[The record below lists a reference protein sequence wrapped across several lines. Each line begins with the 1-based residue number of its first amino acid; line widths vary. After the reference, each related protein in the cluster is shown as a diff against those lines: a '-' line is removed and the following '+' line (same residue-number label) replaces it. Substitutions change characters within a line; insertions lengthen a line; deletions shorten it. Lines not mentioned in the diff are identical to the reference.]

1 MNITSDE
8 LLRREHAYLRQ
19 RRAGALGADH
29 PSIPPA
35 PAPGSDVLA
44 DAHAAGAFGISFS
57 GGGIR
62 SATFNLGVLQGLSEK
77 GLLKYVDVLSTVSG
91 GGYIGSWLHAL
102 IRNHD
107 RGEPVAT
114 EAKLAASVT
123 SPPGTPDQDP
133 VMFLRAYSNY
143 LAPQPGLFSSDTWT
157 VAVIWL
163 RNVLLNQLILAPA
176 VAALVAA
183 ALAAVFVNQTVGL
196 RWLAAVV
203 AAAALLA
210 ATVLLVRNL
219 EPIAKRSVEADP
231 PSGDP
236 VEARHG
242 AGPEGSRD
250 GIAIVLLV
258 LAAAIALGTTQ
269 VPLAGLPLLLIVLSP
284 MLLMILIQVGGGF
297 IGCYRARHK
306 SKAPA
311 IAHVIWMSVVA
322 GAVAA
327 ALLAGVWALIAGWV
341 DRPWLVVIL
350 GPALMI
356 LAVLASN
363 MLLVGLM
370 GADYPDAAREWTAR
384 IGSRLGIAAAAW
396 ATLLGLAILGP
407 WGVSKLLVEFRTIGI
422 GAIAAWAATAIGG
435 AMAGSSA
442 KTDAAGKSGGGAK
455 RLLEALTSIAPTVF
469 LVGYVILLAIGVH
482 RLLDAVT
489 APTLRPPDAVA
500 PTRYDVTVET
510 PDPAAI
516 DERVARAET
525 GWLADALAP
534 ADAFERGYPSRL
546 MHDADRRLV
555 GSGIGLALFAVVAL
569 IASARININEF
580 SLHHFYQNRLV
591 RCYLGASNKRR
602 QANTFTGFDPRDDF
616 PLAALTPAAA
626 WPDGQAKQPY
636 FGPYAVV
643 NTALNLNTGSELAQ
657 QERKAM
663 SFVFTPDVCG
673 FDPFTREQAQP
684 IPGAEPSPLGYRTT
698 WGYAAPHGPNLGTTV
713 AISGAAANPNSG
725 YHTSGPVAFLLTVF
739 NARLGWWLGNPRWS
753 KASAKDGP
761 TFALRYLFAEL
772 LGQSTNRTAFIN
784 LSDGGHFE
792 NLGLYELV
800 RRRTRFIIVC
810 DAEEDGGLTFGSL
823 GGVVRKCRADF
834 GVEIDIDPAPIRRR
848 ADGSSGA
855 HCVVGTIT
863 YPEPEPAFAARMTGG
878 LRPLAADPPPRARG
892 WLLYLKSSLT
902 GDEPADVLE
911 YQSQH
916 AEFPHE
922 STGDQFFSESQFESY
937 RRLGLHVLRSAFE
950 GVDVTPGRAEAGSDP
965 ALAARYPLLTLFQ
978 ALARRWYA
986 PIPVT
991 AEAATRLADA
1001 YVITMR
1007 RLAAIPELAPLY
1019 RELVSA
1025 TPPPPSRMTPEMLA
1039 FGMELLQLMQNVFT
1053 EFKLEGAF
1061 NQANPRNSGW
1071 IQVFDKWLRS
1081 DLFYNQI
1088 WPELRNDY
1096 HALFRQFVDDLRAH
1110 GVPDV
1115 PGRL

>member
-1 MNITSDE
+1 MNLTSDE
-8 LLRREHAYLRQ
+8 LLRREHVSLRL
-19 RRAGALGADH
+19 RRAGALGDEH

-35 PAPGSDVLA
+35 PAAGSDVLA
-44 DAHAAGAFGISFS
+44 DAHAAGSFGVAFS

-107 RGEPVAT
+107 DGRPVAT

-123 SPPGTPDQDP
+123 APPGTPENDP

-143 LAPQPGLFSSDTWT
+143 LAPRPGLFSSDSWT
-157 VAVIWL
+157 VGVIWL

-176 VAALVAA
+176 VAALIAA
-183 ALAAVFVNQTVGL
+183 ALAGIFLNQTASAT
-196 RWLAAVV
+196 WLTAIVAAV
-203 AAAALLA
+203 ALLA
-210 ATVLLVRNL
+210 ATILLVLNL
-219 EPIAKRSVEADP
+219 APIARRSVESEPADGVIAP
-231 PSGDP
+231 P
-236 VEARHG
+236 AQG

-250 GIAIVLLV
+250 GIRIVFLV
-258 LAAAIALGTTQ
+258 VAAAIALGTVQ
-269 VPLAGLPLLLIVLSP
+269 VTLAGWPLRLMVAIP
-284 MLLMILIQVGGGF
+284 ILLMVLIQVGGGF
-297 IGCYRARHK
+297 IGCYAARHG
-306 SKAPA
+306 SRVPA
-311 IAHVIWMSVVA
+311 VAHVVWMSIVS

-327 ALLAGVWALIAGWV
+327 AMLAGVWILVAGWQ
-341 DRPWLVVIL
+341 DRPWLIVIC

-384 IGSRLGIAAAAW
+384 IGARLGIAAAAW
-396 ATLLGLAILGP
+396 AALLALAILGP
-407 WGVSKLLVEFRTIGI
+407 WGVSQLLVEFRTIGI
-422 GAIAAWAATAIGG
+422 GAVAAWAATAIGG

-442 KTDAAGKSGGGAK
+442 KTDGAGKDGAGK
-455 RLLEALTSIAPTVF
+455 RVLEMLTSVAPTVF
-469 LVGYVILLAIGVH
+469 LIGYVILVATGVH
-482 RLLDAVT
+482 RLLDAIVPPAT
-489 APTLRPPDAVA
+489 RPAIALA

-516 DERVARAET
+516 DVRVERSES
-525 GWLADALAP
+525 GWLAEALAP
-534 ADAFERGYPSRL
+534 VDAFERGYPSRL
-546 MHDADRRLV
+546 TDGPVDRLV
-555 GSGIGLALFAVVAL
+555 ASAIALGLFAIIAFV
-569 IASARININEF
+569 ASARININEF
-580 SLHHFYQNRLV
+580 SLHHFYKNRLV
-591 RCYLGASNKRR
+591 RCYLGASNRRR
-602 QANTFTGFDPRDDF
+602 QANSFTGFDPRDDF
-616 PLAALTPAAA
+616 PLSFLTPTPAR
-626 WPDGQAKQPY
+626 PDGKPKPPY
-636 FGPYAVV
+636 YGPYAIV

-657 QERKAM
+657 QERKAT
-663 SFVFTPDVCG
+663 SFVFTPHVCG
-673 FDPFTREQAQP
+673 FDPFTREQVQAL
-684 IPGAEPSPLGYRTT
+684 PGAGPSPLGYRPT
-698 WGYAAPHGPNLGTTV
+698 WGYANAHGPNLGTTM
-713 AISGAAANPNSG
+713 AISGAAANPNWG

-739 NARLGWWLGNPRWS
+739 NARLGWWLGNPRWP

-761 TFALRYLFAEL
+761 TLALKYLFAEL
-772 LGQSTNRTAFIN
+772 LGQTTNRTSFVN

-834 GVEIDIDPAPIRRR
+834 GVEIDIDPAPIRRGP
-848 ADGSSGA
+848 DGSSGA

-863 YPEPEPAFAARMTGG
+863 YPELEPAFAARLTGG
-878 LRPLAADPPPRARG
+878 VQALGTGRVPRARG

-902 GDEPADVLE
+902 GDEPADVIE
-911 YQSQH
+911 YQAAH
-916 AEFPHE
+916 PEFPHE

-937 RRLGLHVLRSAFE
+937 RRLGLHVLRSAFD
-950 GVDVTPGRAEAGSDP
+950 GVDVTPGRAESGSDV
-965 ALAARYPLLTLFQ
+965 ALAARYPLIGIFQ

-1001 YVITMR
+1001 YVETMR
-1007 RLAAIPELAPLY
+1007 RLAATPGLAPLY
-1019 RELVSA
+1019 EELVSS

-1071 IQVFDKWLRS
+1071 IQVFNKWLES
-1081 DLFYNQI
+1081 DLFYGQI
-1088 WPELRNDY
+1088 WPRLRNDY
-1096 HALFRQFVDDLRAH
+1096 HAIFRQFVDDLHAH